1 MSINKW
7 VEGELVLAEKMNQ
20 LAWKS
25 DLEEYMDY
33 KKFRFVTQ
41 SEYDKLT
48 PELKDSAEYIWCI
61 VDSTEEIPTKLSQL
75 INDMGYTTSSQ
86 VAEMILQMKG
96 DDIDI
101 SRFATKEDLKNK
113 ADISHTHSEYAT
125 KNELNQKAN
134 IDHNHDTKY
143 ASKSS
148 EHAHG
153 NKTILDNIKSTDIT
167 NWNNKSNFD
176 GNYNNL
182 SNKPTIPSKT
192 SQLTNDSN
200 FVTKTQ
206 VEQMG
211 TKGDKGDTWKP
222 TVDSNGNLSW
232 AINSNTTAP
241 TTVNIKGLKGDK
253 GDKGDKG
260 AKGDTGSQ
268 GIQGVKGDKGDKGDK
283 GNTGTSMRLK
293 GTWSS
298 SVSYVNNADYIDVVI
313 YNGNTYAC
321 KTSNSNKSVTDTNY
335 WTLIAQKGDK
345 GNKGDKGDKGDQG
358 IQGLKGDKGEK
369 GEQGIQGLKGDKGD
383 KGDKGIQGV
392 KGDKGDRGAD
402 GLTTSVTVNG
412 TKYTQSNG
420 NITLPSYISG
430 NDFDLRYIAPA
441 PHGQIMLKKTRV
453 SQSLGINNM
462 TGEMFGGRVYNN
474 SPEQCSIS
482 KFSENGTLIKELI
495 LTEGGHG
502 TCFGVEPVWN
512 DSTQHWDSYIWIG
525 MKQNGTTW
533 VTTRFNYDA
542 FNNGASISTSTN
554 GVSIY
559 NTGSNVYS
567 ICTVDSVEGNLGL
580 LRKNGDVYTSF
591 DVYSLSDIKSGKV
604 NRKASLSLS
613 KNNTF
618 LQGMAIAGDR
628 FYHRIGTAD
637 GTEPDILYV
646 YDWKKNQFLYEVNTS
661 LLEPTRSNTTETT
674 GFREPE
680 GMCVYTNPQ
689 TKMKSLFI
697 CTTIMDTNNRKH
709 ILHAYHQDSGS
720 ALLGRLVGRGQMK
733 ELTAPDGSCK
743 DISNDCTKLSDV
755 KELGMYY
762 IESGDYKRLTDAPI
776 SDTGLGW
783 ILINTGFKA
792 NAKHEMLQIML
803 SNSNDSMCAYIRT
816 LNNDSAGT
824 WRTLMPNKTPA
835 MGTVQTDLAHYKWA
849 GTYYFTT
856 EQMNNMTD
864 KPSNWISGGYFL
876 EVSSRNDNGAFVQ
889 KLFKNGTSTTPT
901 MYIRTLSGVN
911 NASPWLQWGNNSKT
925 SSTSTAVLFQTNYA
939 GDANSWRV
947 NGYIKTKSTTGNLP
961 SGCDDGLLLFLALED
976 DNTTGVQTFYPVS
989 GSKAGRIYIRGLVNG
1004 TFQSWKELSNSS
1016 NSSGGSSGTDTSAIP
1031 NYSGSDT
1038 TLAKFTTAGEYYLT
1052 TAKMEV
1058 MTDLP
1063 SNWISGGYFLEVSRP
1078 NSAGVCIQTLTRSTT
1093 GVPVIYKRVL
1103 TISSGKGTWGKV
1115 TIS

>member
-1 MSINKW
+1 
-7 VEGELVLAEKMNQ
+7 
-20 LAWKS
+20 
-25 DLEEYMDY
+25 
-33 KKFRFVTQ
+33 
-41 SEYDKLT
+41 
-48 PELKDSAEYIWCI
+48 
-61 VDSTEEIPTKLSQL
+61 
-75 INDMGYTTSSQ
+75 
-86 VAEMILQMKG
+86 
-96 DDIDI
+96 
-101 SRFATKEDLKNK
+101 
-113 ADISHTHSEYAT
+113 
-125 KNELNQKAN
+125 
-134 IDHNHDTKY
+134 
-143 ASKSS
+143 
-148 EHAHG
+148 
-153 NKTILDNIKSTDIT
+153 
-167 NWNNKSNFD
+167 
-176 GNYNNL
+176 
-182 SNKPTIPSKT
+182 
-192 SQLTNDSN
+192 
-200 FVTKTQ
+200 
-206 VEQMG
+206 
-211 TKGDKGDTWKP
+211 
-222 TVDSNGNLSW
+222 
-232 AINSNTTAP
+232 
-241 TTVNIKGLKGDK
+241 
-253 GDKGDKG
+253 
-260 AKGDTGSQ
+260 
-268 GIQGVKGDKGDKGDK
+268 
-283 GNTGTSMRLK
+283 
-293 GTWSS
+293 
-298 SVSYVNNADYIDVVI
+298 
-313 YNGNTYAC
+313 
-321 KTSNSNKSVTDTNY
+321 
-335 WTLIAQKGDK
+335 
-345 GNKGDKGDKGDQG
+345 
-358 IQGLKGDKGEK
+358 
-369 GEQGIQGLKGDKGD
+369 
-383 KGDKGIQGV
+383 
-392 KGDKGDRGAD
+392 
-402 GLTTSVTVNG
+402 
-412 TKYTQSNG
+412 
-420 NITLPSYISG
+420 
-430 NDFDLRYIAPA
+430 
-441 PHGQIMLKKTRV
+441 MLKKTRV

-803 SNSNDSMCAYIRT
+803 SNSDDSMCAYIRT

-1016 NSSGGSSGTDTSAIP
+1016 NSSGGSSGIDTSAIP